1 MKIVFLGS
9 GGFGLNCLNEI
20 MFSQHSLELVVTQ
33 PAHRAG
39 RGKKITPTEVSCW
52 AAEQNVDFVE
62 AENINKPEMIEKIKS
77 CEPDLIVVIA
87 FGQKISADV
96 INIAKHKAINVH
108 SSALPKY
115 RGAAPINWAI
125 INGET
130 ETGISII
137 TLAEKMDAGQVLSM
151 AETKIKEHETAG
163 QLHDRLAVLAG
174 PLLMKTIDQIE
185 NGTAVYQEQEHEKAT
200 LARKLKKSD
209 GYLDFNEDA
218 ETLNNMIRGFWPW
231 PEASA
236 DYVSRKTGKCTR
248 VIIAEAEVVRTG
260 EPKSGAGMLD
270 ENLNVICGK
279 DCLKILK
286 VKPAGKSVMDFK
298 SFANGRATEAGDL
311 FMKIEKCTLQGN
323 KFPRK
328 NP

>member
-1 MKIVFLGS
+1 MRIVFLGS

-33 PAHRAG
+33 PAHQAG
-39 RGKKITPTEVSCW
+39 RGKKLTPTEAACW
-52 AAEQNVDFVE
+52 AMEQNVDFAE
-62 AENINKPEMIEKIKS
+62 AENINDRTIIERIKS

-87 FGQKISADV
+87 FGQKISQDV

-108 SSALPKY
+108 SSILPKY

-125 INGET
+125 INGES
-130 ETGISII
+130 ETGVSII

-151 AETKIKEHETAG
+151 IKTKIEENETAG

-174 PLLMKTIDQIE
+174 PLLMKAIDQIE
-185 NGTAVYQEQEHEKAT
+185 NSTAVYQEQDHDKAT

-209 GYLDFNEDA
+209 GYLDFNQDA
-218 ETLNNMIRGFWPW
+218 ETLNNMIKGFWPW

-236 DYVSRKTGKCTR
+236 DYVCRKTGRCTR
-248 VIIAEAEVVRTG
+248 VIIVQAEVVKT
-260 EPKSGAGMLD
+260 ETPKYGPGMLD
-270 ENLNVICGK
+270 ENLNVVCGK

-286 VKPAGKSVMDFK
+286 IKPAGRSVMDFK
-298 SFANGRATEAGDL
+298 AFANGRATEAGDL
-311 FMKIEKCTLQGN
+311 FMKIET
-323 KFPRK
+323 
-328 NP
+328 

>member
-1 MKIVFLGS
+1 MRIVFLGS

-20 MFSQHSLELVVTQ
+20 MFSQHNLELVVTQ

-39 RGKKITPTEVSCW
+39 RGKKITPTEAACW
-52 AAEQNVDFVE
+52 AAEHNVEFVE
-62 AENINKPEMIEKIKS
+62 AENINDTEIIEKIKS

-87 FGQKISADV
+87 FGQKISQDV

-108 SSALPKY
+108 SSILPKY

-125 INGET
+125 INDET
-130 ETGISII
+130 QTGISII

-151 AETKIKEHETAG
+151 VKSEIGKIETAG

-174 PLLMKTIDQIE
+174 PLLMKTIGQIE
-185 NGTAVYQEQEHEKAT
+185 NGTASYLEQDHDKAT

-209 GYLDFNEDA
+209 GYLDFNQDA
-218 ETLNNMIRGFWPW
+218 ETLNNMVRGFWPW

-236 DYVSRKTGKCTR
+236 DYICRKTGRCTR
-248 VIIAEAEVVRTG
+248 VIIVQAKVVKT
-260 EPKSGAGMLD
+260 EHPKSGAGILD

-286 VKPAGKSVMDFK
+286 IKPAGRSVMDFK
-298 SFANGRATEAGDL
+298 AFANGRATEAGDL
-311 FMKIEKCTLQGN
+311 FMKIEKYTL
-323 KFPRK
+323 
-328 NP
+328 